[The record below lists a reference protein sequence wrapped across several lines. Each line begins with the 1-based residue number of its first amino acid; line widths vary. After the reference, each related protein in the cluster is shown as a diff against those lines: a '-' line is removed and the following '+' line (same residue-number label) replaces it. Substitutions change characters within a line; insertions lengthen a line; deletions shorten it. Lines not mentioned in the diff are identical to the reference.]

1 MTREEERSNGHFRE
15 DPLVKSGVCNGSFF
29 VFIYPRCFE
38 HFRGGFFNT
47 GGPLQFSLILI
58 RFFFFFFLTLLKCT
72 HPPLFLW
79 DVGKFTSL
87 VTWPHRK
94 FN

>member
-1 MTREEERSNGHFRE
+1 MTRDEERSNGHFRE
-15 DPLVKSGVCNGSFF
+15 DLLVKSGVCNGSFF
-29 VFIYPRCFE
+29 VFIHPRFFE
-38 HFRGGFFNT
+38 HFRGEFFNT
-47 GGPLQFSLILI
+47 GPLQFSLILI
-58 RFFFFFFLTLLKCT
+58 RFFFFLTLLKCT

-79 DVGKFTSL
+79 DVAKFTSL